1 MTDAL
6 QQASHAM
13 AEQMYKQ
20 KESAPGSTPKD
31 APNVHDGEVIDA
43 EVVDA

>member
-20 KESAPGSTPKD
+20 NASAPGSAPKD
-31 APNVHDGEVIDA
+31 GPNVKDGEVIDA

>member
-1 MTDAL
+1 
-6 QQASHAM
+6 M

-20 KESAPGSTPKD
+20 KESAPGSAQNET
-31 APNVHDGEVIDA
+31 PNVKDGDVIDA